1 MITAEQIQ
9 RLIEEHPERRF
20 FIHDGFSGWSY
31 GSPLNPTFITAE
43 SARALLE
50 VVEHRV
56 NVDVLHE
63 VQKEYPPF
71 QYAEEG
77 DDLYKRTGRNK
88 FIAFFDPAI
97 CVYDPE
103 HRRGAGEIKHL
114 RL

>member
-20 FIHDGFSGWSY
+20 FIHDGFSGLSY

-43 SARALLE
+43 SARALLD
-50 VVEHRV
+50 VVERRGS
-56 NVDVLHE
+56 VDVLQE
-63 VQKEYPPF
+63 VQKEVPPF

-77 DDLYKRTGRNK
+77 DDLYQRTGRNR
-88 FIAFFDPAI
+88 FIAFLDPEI
-97 CVYDPE
+97 CIYDPE
-103 HRRGAGEIKHL
+103 HRRRAGEIRHL